1 MDFDH
6 LVSDNTFSQ
15 GDRSLRPASKDT
27 DTKCEH
33 LTFGNPYMQLGPFLL
48 EHSNKEGNYVGLVHR
63 VLSDKEMEMI
73 KNKAK
78 GQMKATP
85 FNIANEQQEF
95 SYKRTSKVKYIR

>member
-1 MDFDH
+1 
-6 LVSDNTFSQ
+6 
-15 GDRSLRPASKDT
+15 
-27 DTKCEH
+27 
-33 LTFGNPYMQLGPFLL
+33 MQLGPFLL

-73 KNKAK
+73 KSKAE